1 MTKVVRMSVAEGI
14 LETGNNDAI
23 ERLCFVCATSTN
35 DIMLDA
41 VEGARIW
48 NFEDQSAIMQTSTG
62 FEAVSADFVDAI
74 EHNPG
79 GLTLLEALQRAE
91 SLGYN
96 KVLNAETGDYSL
108 AEAIRYAA
116 ENELKGLTDGSD
128 YSLSHTGWLLK
139 EGKSNGAEFEYD
151 ILLAVQEAGFDL
163 KSIDKALQARRAS
176 VKSEAKSNSARLNG
190 LKGGRPKKS

>member
-1 MTKVVRMSVAEGI
+1 MTKAVRMNVAEAI

-23 ERLCFVCATSTN
+23 ERLCFVCAISTN

-41 VEGARIW
+41 IEGARIW
-48 NFEDQSAIMQTSTG
+48 NFDDRSAIMQTSTD

-74 EHNPG
+74 EHNPS

-108 AEAIRYAA
+108 ADAIRYAA
-116 ENELKGLTDGSD
+116 EDELKGLTDGND
-128 YSLSHTGWLLK
+128 YTLSRTGLLK
-139 EGKSNGAEFEYD
+139 SGKNTGVEFEYD

-163 KSIDKALQARRAS
+163 KAIDKALQARRAS